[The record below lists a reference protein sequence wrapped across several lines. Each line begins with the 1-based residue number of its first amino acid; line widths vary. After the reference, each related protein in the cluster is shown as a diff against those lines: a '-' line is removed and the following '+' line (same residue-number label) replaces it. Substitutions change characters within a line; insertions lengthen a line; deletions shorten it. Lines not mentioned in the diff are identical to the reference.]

1 MWFQNKQFLFY
12 FAFTLANFT
21 LLSFLLLKNKQNNE
35 IGKLALI
42 YIIGLVIMYY
52 LVQWSVNRNYDTF
65 AWLIVVILPLLSSY
79 YYITNLSCALCSGVR
94 LKLY

>member
-12 FAFTLANFT
+12 FAFVLANFT
-21 LLSFLLLKNKQNNE
+21 LLSSLLFKNKQNNE
-35 IGKLALI
+35 IGKLALV
-42 YIIGLVIMYY
+42 YIIALVIIYHVINW
-52 LVQWSVNRNYDTF
+52 LVNRNYDTLT
-65 AWLIVVILPLLSSY
+65 WLIVVVLPLLSSY